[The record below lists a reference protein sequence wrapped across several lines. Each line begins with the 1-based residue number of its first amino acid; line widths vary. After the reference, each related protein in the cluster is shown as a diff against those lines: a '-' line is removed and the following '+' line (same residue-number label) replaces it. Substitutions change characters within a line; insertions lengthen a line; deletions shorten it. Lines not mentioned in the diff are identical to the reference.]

1 MIPYLLEE
9 LLFAQALCLRHPKLS
24 ESLAV
29 KNEALQASTFGA
41 ILPMQLVQI

>member
-1 MIPYLLEE
+1 MIPYLLGE

-24 ESLAV
+24 QSLTM
-29 KNEALQASTFGA
+29 KKEALQASTFGA